1 MAHVSFAVIKKG
13 IPKRTILAETFRQFL
28 ANDLPTSAAAI
39 SYFAMLG
46 LYPFFLLL
54 YLVSEQFPQ
63 FRIISAR
70 AIETVLGLLP
80 TSKQVLESNRDS
92 IVQLSRASV
101 ISCILIIV
109 WVASWAFTIVERAI
123 NRIWRTCCRS
133 FWHGRVL
140 ALAMM
145 IVVTGLLALSAMMTA
160 MVGFFET
167 EPSRLTLH
175 SGALIFVDRYLWQLV
190 IGVVGLLLTIALF
203 CLVYTVIPNTPV
215 KFVEALPG
223 AILAGGAWE
232 LAKYLFTWS
241 LVKFPYDQLYGSI
254 AAVVATLTWIYIS
267 ALVMLFGAQMT
278 ALLHREDLVKERVP
292 VEKVA
297 HATVRFGRP

>member
-1 MAHVSFAVIKKG
+1 MAHVSFAVLRKG
-13 IPKRTILAETFRQFL
+13 IPKRKILAGTFRQFL

-54 YLVSEQFPQ
+54 YLVSDEFPQ
-63 FRIISAR
+63 FRVISLR
-70 AIETVLGLLP
+70 AIETVLALLP
-80 TSKQVLESNRDS
+80 TSKQVLESNRES
-92 IVQLSRASV
+92 FVQLSRVSIVSCVV
-101 ISCILIIV
+101 IIL

-123 NRIWRTCCRS
+123 NRIWRTSCRS

-145 IVVTGLLALSAMMTA
+145 IVVAGVLALSALMTG
-160 MVGFFET
+160 MVGFLEAET
-167 EPSRLTLH
+167 HRMTLH
-175 SGALIFVDRYLWQLV
+175 SGALIFIDRHLWQLV
-190 IGVVGLLLTIALF
+190 IGVGGLLLTIALF
-203 CLVYTVIPNTPV
+203 GLVYTVMPNTRV
-215 KFVEALPG
+215 TVIEALPG
-223 AILAGGAWE
+223 AVVAGVTWE

-241 LVKFPYDQLYGSI
+241 LVKFPYDHLYGSI

-278 ALLHREDLVKERVP
+278 ALLHCEHLVQEP
-292 VEKVA
+292 VGMEKVA
-297 HATVRFGRP
+297 QAAARMGR